1 MKLKKICFVIFS
13 SANYNSVRS
22 VIAECK
28 KSKRFNLQI
37 IVGASATQ
45 DKFGDVYNRIL
56 RDGFKVNFKIENQFS
71 SSELK
76 SMVKT
81 TGLGLIELSEC
92 FSKLKPDIVFTVG
105 DRHETISTAIA
116 ASYMNIL
123 VAHTMGG
130 EVTGTIDENV
140 RHAITKLSHIHF
152 VSSTFA
158 TPAISQPIQHTT
170 MIPKID
176 FACVVSG
183 GIDSSLSTALI
194 SKYKKPKLCVCCYC
208 ESKDFIAN
216 KDMSVYE
223 KSIDSNID
231 VIEIDSKKWSEYIVK
246 CQKGFC
252 SPLITHSA
260 VNYCIMSEYVSKNKI
275 KVLFVG
281 DGADELFGG
290 YDCYLNENKDFNLYC
305 PSNYSKIYDFKIN
318 FLKKYNN
325 NFKNKL
331 SDLWTDC
338 KKLYKDNH
346 KNMLLNDSLT
356 MLPLIGCKNTDTIGS
371 MNGIEIR
378 NIFYRKELLEFILN
392 CPINSKIDFEKR
404 ITKKLLKSVY
414 LQFYPQS
421 TIVTKQGFSGFPNE
435 SSFLIENNFDN
446 VINFLKIKDYDI
458 NDRDLMW
465 KLINSEIF
473 LKLTINKINKLI

>member
-152 VSSTFA
+152 VSNKDSMNRVIKLGEHKKYVFNVGC
-158 TPAISQPIQHTT
+158 PRNDLIKKIISKKNFGDEFKFISKNGVGDMDNISQFDDYFVILYHPVTT
-170 MIPKID
+170 DIDVNKIAMQNILKATQKFNIKNIIIWPNAD
-176 FACVVSG
+176 AGS
-183 GIDSSLSTALI
+183 DEI
-194 SKYKKPKLCVCCYC
+194 SKQIRI
-208 ESKDFIAN
+208 FR
-216 KDMSVYE
+216 E
-223 KSIDSNID
+223 KRLLKNFKILKNLP
-231 VIEIDSKKWSEYIVK
+231 IEYYI
-246 CQKGFC
+246 
-252 SPLITHSA
+252 PLIKNSKCLVGNSSSA
-260 VNYCIMSEYVSKNKI
+260 IRDGAFIGVPSVNVGQRQNNRLRSKNVIQSSNELKEIQKKI
-275 KVLFVG
+275 KIQYGKKF
-281 DGADELFGG
+281 
-290 YDCYLNENKDFNLYC
+290 KSSKLYG
-305 PSNYSKIYDFKIN
+305 SGNTGKNVVRILKQ
-318 FLKKYNN
+318 LKK
-325 NFKNKL
+325 FSTQKN
-331 SDLWTDC
+331 
-338 KKLYKDNH
+338 
-346 KNMLLNDSLT
+346 
-356 MLPLIGCKNTDTIGS
+356 
-371 MNGIEIR
+371 
-378 NIFYRKELLEFILN
+378 
-392 CPINSKIDFEKR
+392 
-404 ITKKLLKSVY
+404 IT
-414 LQFYPQS
+414 F
-421 TIVTKQGFSGFPNE
+421 
-435 SSFLIENNFDN
+435 
-446 VINFLKIKDYDI
+446 
-458 NDRDLMW
+458 
-465 KLINSEIF
+465 
-473 LKLTINKINKLI
+473 